1 MRTAVFD
8 SPIGRLWL
16 AAENGALVRLDFS
29 EIPARSDSDEPVLE
43 EAKRQLAEYFS
54 GKRNAF
60 TVPLIYRGTAFQA
73 AVWEE
78 LLKIPYGETRTYGE
92 IAAAIGKPKAS
103 RAVGMACHRNPIG
116 ILIPCHRVIG
126 TGGKLTGFGGGLDK
140 KQALLERE
148 KIRR

>member
-1 MRTAVFD
+1 MKTAVFE
-8 SPIGRLWL
+8 SPIGKLWL
-16 AAENGALVRLDFS
+16 AAKNGALIRLDFS
-29 EIPARSDSDEPVLE
+29 EIPAKSDSDEPVLE
-43 EAKRQLAEYFS
+43 EATRQLAEYFS
-54 GKRNAF
+54 GKRKTF
-60 TVPLIYRGTAFQA
+60 TVSLVYHGTPFQEK
-73 AVWEE
+73 VWGE

-126 TGGKLTGFGGGLDK
+126 SGGKLTGFGGGLDK

>member
-1 MRTAVFD
+1 MRTTVFE
-8 SPIGRLWL
+8 SPIGKLWL

-29 EIPARSDSDEPVLE
+29 EIPAKSDSDEPVLE
-43 EAKRQLAEYFS
+43 ETKRQLAEYFS
-54 GKRNAF
+54 GKRKAF
-60 TVPLIYRGTAFQA
+60 TVLLVYHGTPFQEK
-73 AVWEE
+73 VWGE

-92 IAAAIGKPKAS
+92 IAVAIGKPKAS

-126 TGGKLTGFGGGLDK
+126 SGGKLTGFGGGLDK

>member
-1 MRTAVFD
+1 MKTAVLD

-16 AAENGALVRLDFS
+16 AAEKGALVRLDFS
-29 EIPARSDSDEPVLE
+29 KIPEKSDGDEPVLE

-54 GKRNAF
+54 GKRKTF
-60 TVPLIYRGTAFQA
+60 TVPLVCHGTPFQE
-73 AVWEE
+73 AVWTE

-92 IAAAIGKPKAS
+92 VAAAIGEPKAS

-126 TGGKLTGFGGGLDK
+126 FGGKLTGFGGGLDK

-148 KIRR
+148 KIGR

>member
-1 MRTAVFD
+1 MRTAVFE
-8 SPIGRLWL
+8 SPIGKLWL

-29 EIPARSDSDEPVLE
+29 EIPAKSDSDEPVLE
-43 EAKRQLAEYFS
+43 ETKRQLAEYFS
-54 GKRNAF
+54 GKRKAF
-60 TVPLIYRGTAFQA
+60 TVPLIYRGTPFQEK
-73 AVWEE
+73 VWGE

-148 KIRR
+148 KIGR